1 MSDRLAP
8 VGTPR
13 QMLDR
18 LDPVGTPH
26 QITDRLAPVGT
37 SRQIPDR
44 LDPLALPSYRRGE
57 GEVIGGGHEGN
68 QSPAGI
74 ATPSYLPL

>member
-1 MSDRLAP
+1 MPL
-8 VGTPR
+8 VTL

-18 LDPVGTPH
+18 LDPVGTPL
-26 QITDRLAPVGT
+26 QML
-37 SRQIPDR
+37 DR
-44 LDPLALPSYRRGE
+44 LDPQALPSYRRGE